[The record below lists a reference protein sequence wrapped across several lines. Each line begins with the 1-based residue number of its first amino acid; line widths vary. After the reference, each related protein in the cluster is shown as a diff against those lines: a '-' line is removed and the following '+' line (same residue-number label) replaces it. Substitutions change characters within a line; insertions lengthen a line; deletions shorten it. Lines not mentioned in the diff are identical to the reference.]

1 MASIIEKKTRSF
13 AAILLFSFTANAQNA
28 WGLKECI
35 TYGLEHHL
43 TNEIHRA
50 NMEKAKQQTNE
61 HIALYF
67 PQLSGDLY
75 FDDYLKKQTQYLSFS
90 ALDSSQA
97 VRIEA
102 GRKFETTAALQFEQT
117 LFDKV
122 LLNSFRGLKPNR
134 AVARLNF
141 QQNQESLIYNI
152 SQAYIQVYVIQQQIQ
167 LLRQN
172 VKKYETLY
180 EIVKLQIEKGVAKK
194 IDGDRILVALNNTKS
209 QLSVAES
216 NYELGLNRLKN
227 AVGMEL
233 NEPIILKDSVTIVP
247 VEKYAEPGTFDVSS
261 KSEIQI
267 QQNTIRLLEVQR
279 NRINGGYYPR
289 LAFYAKYATQ
299 SLSNEFSEAFSGW
312 NDYYSVGLK
321 LHVPIFDG
329 LQKRAQSKQAVLN
342 IQNARYNLKLN
353 EDAIRLQYQNA
364 ATQLNRA
371 KLNLDNTG
379 QNVKLAKDVFDNTA
393 LQYQQ
398 GVASLS
404 EFVNAETSF
413 KEAQSNYITSMLNY
427 YMAVID
433 FEKAK
438 GTLESFYRNL

>member
-1 MASIIEKKTRSF
+1 MKKITF
-13 AAILLFSFTANAQNA
+13 FLLVIFPAFFMKAQNG

-43 TNEIHRA
+43 SNEIHRA

-61 HIALYF
+61 NIALYF
-67 PQLSGDLY
+67 PQISGDVY
-75 FDDYLKKQTQYLSFS
+75 FDDYLKRQTQFISFS
-90 ALDSSQA
+90 GLDSFQSAQD
-97 VRIEA
+97 IEIRT
-102 GRKFETTAALQFEQT
+102 GTKFATTASVQFDQT

-134 AVARLNF
+134 TVAQLTFR
-141 QQNQESLIYNI
+141 QNQEALIYNI
-152 SQAYIQVYVIQQQIQ
+152 AQAYIQVYVIRQQIA
-167 LLRQN
+167 LLREN
-172 VKKYETLY
+172 VRKYEKLL
-180 EIVKLQIEKGVAKK
+180 EIVSLQVEKGVAKK
-194 IDGDRILVALNNTKS
+194 VDRDRIVVALNNTKS

-227 AVGMEL
+227 AVGLEL
-233 NEPIILKDSVTIVP
+233 SAEITLKDSVTIGP
-247 VEKYAEPGTFDVSS
+247 VDKKMDNAFDVSG
-261 KSEIQI
+261 KTEIQL

-279 NRINGGYYPR
+279 NRISGAYYPR
-289 LAFYAKYATQ
+289 LAFYAKYANQ
-299 SLSNEFSEAFSGW
+299 SLSNEFSNAFSEW
-312 NDYYSVGLK
+312 NDYYSIGLK
-321 LHVPIFDG
+321 LEVPIFDG
-329 LQKRAQSKQAVLN
+329 LQKRAQSKQAGLA

-353 EDAIRLQYQNA
+353 EDAFRLQYQNA
-364 ATQLNRA
+364 STQLNRA
-371 KLNLDNTG
+371 RLNLENNN

-398 GVASLS
+398 GVAPLS
-404 EFVNAETSF
+404 EFINAETSY

-438 GTLESFYRNL
+438 GTLEAFYRNL